1 MVTPYHTGPIRES
14 WSHRLDSELR
24 LRPGEALVDTCCPRS
39 CAGWAWHVDTRRLL
53 GFWGRQGSLRLDGE
67 RFEFGLGNAVVSNR
81 CWSYPV
87 QVGSEWTE
95 LEIFE
100 LEGEDPQTRDMPAL
114 ISLDQM
120 AKWQMRLAFLPGSY
134 RAFAFGEK

>member
-1 MVTPYHTGPIRES
+1 M
-14 WSHRLDSELR
+14 
-24 LRPGEALVDTCCPRS
+24 VDTCCPRS
-39 CAGWAWHVDTRRLL
+39 CAGWAWHADTRGLL
-53 GFWGRQGSLRLDGE
+53 GFWGRQGSLRLVGE

-81 CWSYPV
+81 LWSYPV

-100 LEGEDPQTRDMPAL
+100 LEGEDPQVREMPAL

-120 AKWQMRLAFLPGSY
+120 ARWQMRFTFTTAEY
-134 RAFAFGEK
+134 RAFAFGKEVPLKMTPDGHPYLSLVKIP